1 MGAQQVNENTAHA
14 LEFLVRS
21 VYTHRSGERMKK
33 PAELLSTSEV
43 AERLKISK
51 QHARALITEGKLPAT
66 KVGRDWVVNSDDL
79 KLVANRPK
87 RGRPRK
93 KAKDDDDE

>member
-1 MGAQQVNENTAHA
+1 
-14 LEFLVRS
+14 
-21 VYTHRSGERMKK
+21 MKK
-33 PAELLSTSEV
+33 PVGELLSTSEV

-79 KLVANRPK
+79 KLVANRPP

>member
-1 MGAQQVNENTAHA
+1 
-14 LEFLVRS
+14 
-21 VYTHRSGERMKK
+21 MKK

-51 QHARALITEGKLPAT
+51 QHARALINEGKLPAT

-93 KAKDDDDE
+93 KPPEDDDDE